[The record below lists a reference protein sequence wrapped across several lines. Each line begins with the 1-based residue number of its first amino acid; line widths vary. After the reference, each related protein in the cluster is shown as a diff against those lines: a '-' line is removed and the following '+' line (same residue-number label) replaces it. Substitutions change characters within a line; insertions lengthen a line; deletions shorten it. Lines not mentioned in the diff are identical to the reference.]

1 MKWYCVSFEKI
12 LLTKIFSVRRT
23 KQYRL
28 MLASNGATCDKT
40 NIEFHKKL
48 GR

>member
-1 MKWYCVSFEKI
+1 MKWYCVSCEKI
-12 LLTKIFSVRRT
+12 LLTKIFSFKRT
-23 KQYRL
+23 EQSRL
-28 MLASNGATCDKT
+28 MLVSNGAACDKK

>member
-1 MKWYCVSFEKI
+1 MKWYCVSCEKI

-23 KQYRL
+23 EQCRL
-28 MLASNGATCDKT
+28 MLVSNGATCDKK
-40 NIEFHKKL
+40 NFEFHKKL